1 MGPRPY
7 ETREQRFFHGR
18 EAEVEDLADRMLAE
32 RLTVLRGPSGVGK
45 TSLLR
50 AGVLPELERR
60 GLDSAAPFRAVLL
73 REWGSFAEASG
84 TLVARTL
91 SEALGETYDGEST
104 VVEIAQRAC
113 RHSERLVLVFDQ
125 FEEVLRL
132 GRGTASVVTDSVV
145 DLYKSALPL
154 HLVISLREEY
164 VHHLG
169 RLEAAAGGLF
179 RRSVFLKPMRR
190 EAVRDALDRSA
201 KTGDVEL
208 RDDAAGRVL
217 AWFEEGYE
225 SPRAAEG
232 AVDLLV
238 TQTIMRELY
247 ELASR
252 QEPGAA
258 SGRGVVIDRPLLDEY
273 SGRRAVRD
281 IVREALI
288 RWIQRAVDGGPRPI
302 TATPPGWNGPPEEL
316 NGLVLALALR
326 LGGRLSSGG
335 YKLLLAQEQLARHI
349 LGRDLQALGHSPA
362 QVTAILRGEPVPVP
376 ATAEDAPA
384 GTAARCGWGRDEAA
398 AQLVLAYRELVDRL
412 RRENIIKTSLDPQ
425 RGPIVELVHDGMA
438 EALDA
443 WAARESRTL
452 RGPLFAP
459 TPVRGS
465 DVLLP
470 PRVQGLRI
478 RKVAWKGCAIQSGE
492 AGMRPRLEDVVFEGA
507 DLRGTIFLSCD
518 LERVRFVGCNLT
530 GVVFL
535 DCRLGRAE
543 GPVTFEGCRGDGLS
557 VTMGAIGGL
566 ELESCN
572 LPQFTLEDTV
582 MEGEVRMRATH
593 VSSGILV
600 RLQRPPGAASGPR
613 VRFDE
618 ACRGEF
624 NSWDDASATFLPPLT
639 PWANSGRRAPDPLRA
654 TTPED
659 ATATPTPRA

>member
-1 MGPRPY
+1 
-7 ETREQRFFHGR
+7 
-18 EAEVEDLADRMLAE
+18 MLAE
-32 RLTVLRGPSGVGK
+32 RLTLLRGPSGVGK

-50 AGVLPELERR
+50 AGVLPELDRR
-60 GLDSAAPFRAVLL
+60 GQEPSAPFRAILL
-73 REWGSFAEASG
+73 REWGSFAEASD
-84 TLVARTL
+84 LILARTL
-91 SEALGETYDGEST
+91 AETLGEAYDGQST

-113 RHSERLVLVFDQ
+113 RQSGRLVLVFDQ
-125 FEEVLRL
+125 FEEVLRM

-169 RLEAAAGGLF
+169 RLEFAAGGLT
-179 RRSVFLKPMRR
+179 RRSVVLKHMRR
-190 EAVRDALDRSA
+190 DAVRDALERIA

-208 RDDAAGRVL
+208 RDDAAARVL

-232 AVDLLV
+232 GVDLLV

-247 ELASR
+247 EQASR
-252 QEPGAA
+252 QAEAA
-258 SGRGVVIDRPLLDEY
+258 PSSRGVVIDRPLLDEY
-273 SGRRAVRD
+273 SGQRAVRD

-302 TATPPGWNGPPEEL
+302 SATPPGWKGPPEEL

-335 YKLLLAQEQLARHI
+335 YKLLLAQEQLARHV
-349 LGRDLQALGHSPA
+349 LGRDLQALGHPPA
-362 QVTAILRGEPVPVP
+362 HVPALLRGDAVPLP
-376 ATAEDAPA
+376 SAAEDAPA
-384 GTAARCGWGRDEAA
+384 GLAARCGWGRDEASG
-398 AQLVLAYRELVDRL
+398 QLVLAYRELIERL
-412 RRENIIKTSLDPQ
+412 RRENIIKTSIDPQ
-425 RGPIVELVHDGMA
+425 RGPILELVHDGMA

-443 WAARESRTL
+443 WAEREARSL

-459 TPVRGS
+459 TPVRGW
-465 DVLLP
+465 DILLP
-470 PRVQGLRI
+470 TLVQGLRI
-478 RKVAWKGCAIQSGE
+478 HKVAWKGCAIQAAKQGARS
-492 AGMRPRLEDVVFEGA
+492 RLEDVVFDGA

-535 DCRLGRAE
+535 DCRLGGAE
-543 GPVTFEGCRGDGLS
+543 GPVAFEGCRGDGLS
-557 VTMGAIGGL
+557 VTTGVIGGL
-566 ELESCN
+566 DLASCS
-572 LPQFTLEDTV
+572 LPQLTLEDTLV
-582 MEGEVRMRATH
+582 EGEVRMRATH
-593 VSSGILV
+593 VSSGSLV
-600 RLQRPPGAASGPR
+600 RLQRAAGGPPGPR

-624 NSWDDASATFLPPLT
+624 NSWDDASAPLLPPLT
-639 PWANSGRRAPDPLRA
+639 PWANSGRREPEAVRA
-654 TTPED
+654 SEPGD
-659 ATATPTPRA
+659 ATAMPTPKA